1 MEGGSNGRLQI
12 EVDWSCDT
20 LSILKS
26 KIEQEEG
33 TPASKQLLTFADGL
47 ALYDNEALLSS
58 QEQLE
63 EGATLQLSII
73 PEDHFLVI
81 VEQASEK
88 STHFTVGR
96 HDTVLGLKRKLE
108 REKGVTV
115 ARQIVLRGGVQV
127 ADSAMLSNLVSEG
140 GENNLLVVVE
150 LQLRYQ
156 VTIQM
161 HTGDS
166 FDLAVAWDEPVETL
180 DLAVNRR
187 GRVPYHHQELM
198 FGDQVLELGHRIS
211 EYGVEDGSHIT
222 VHLRDY
228 ETMVFIKTL
237 TGRTIM
243 VMVGPH
249 DTVAQVKRKI
259 EQQEGI
265 PASHQRLI
273 FVGEQLHDQHCLLDY
288 RIEHESAVHL
298 VLRSGDSYEV
308 YVDVPGGRSHAF
320 EVLPSD
326 GLAYVKNKLRERE
339 GISLDLMELYLGD
352 QLLDENVSLRENGV
366 SAGNTLRLVVDQGKD
381 TQIFIGLPNRD
392 SLSIWVSTDMTVAQL
407 KQVIESR
414 VDIPADLQQLYFAR
428 QQLDNER
435 TLQSYT
441 IESNHMLHV
450 EIVQPP
456 TLKLTVH
463 FPDGSEQDVELT
475 TNQTIAALKR
485 EIEAKNSVLSST
497 QQLFF
502 QGIELDD
509 NSTLVQCGLANGN
522 IVDCSSSRSVA
533 ATNSDSSGGEMH
545 LFVKTL
551 TGKTVTVVIKPT
563 DTILDVKQRIMEK
576 EGVALAHQCL
586 ICAGKQLENSRSIQ
600 DCGIQHQSVLHLVL
614 RVPSLG
620 PISLAVERNG
630 QQFTV
635 EGVSISETV
644 AQLKVGIILFYEGV
658 VNFFCIVYVQ
668 KSLVVRSSYQMLSH
682 KIQVLF
688 NKNIFHDYINIIA
701 GEAGAHSE
709 YSSRAAAIEFGRGNI
724 S

>member
-1 MEGGSNGRLQI
+1 MARVYVEGGSNGQI
-12 EVDWSCDT
+12 EVEVEWSCDT
-20 LSILKS
+20 VGSLKR
-26 KIEQEEG
+26 KIEQMEG
-33 TPASKQLLTFADGL
+33 TPTSKQLLTFPDQRVT
-47 ALYDNEALLSS
+47 LYDSEALLSS
-58 QEQLE
+58 HDQLE
-63 EGATLQLSII
+63 EGATLRLSVISD
-73 PEDHFLVI
+73 DHFVVI
-81 VEQASEK
+81 IEQASEK
-88 STHFTVGR
+88 SAHFVVSR
-96 HDTVLGLKRKLE
+96 HDTVLGLKRLLE

-115 ARQIVLRGGVQV
+115 ARQILMRGGSQL
-127 ADSAMLSNLVSEG
+127 ADGAMLSNLVSER
-140 GENNLLVVVE
+140 GEDNRVLVVE
-150 LQLRYQ
+150 LLVRYQ

-161 HTGDS
+161 HTGET
-166 FDLAVAWDEPVETL
+166 FELPVAWDEPVESL

-198 FGDQVLELGHRIS
+198 YGEQVLELGHRIN
-211 EYGVEDGSHIT
+211 EYGVGDGANIT
-222 VHLRDY
+222 VQLRDY

-259 EQQEGI
+259 ERQEGI

-308 YVDVPGGRSHAF
+308 YVDIPGGRSHAF

-326 GLAYVKNKLRERE
+326 GLAYIKNKLRERE
-339 GISLDLMELYLGD
+339 GIPLELMELYLGD
-352 QLLDENVSLRENGV
+352 QLLDDSVSVRENGV
-366 SAGNTLRLVVDQGKD
+366 SAGSILRLVVDQGKD
-381 TQIFIGLPNRD
+381 TQIFVGLPNRD

-407 KQVIESR
+407 KQVIEDK
-414 VDIPADLQQLYFAR
+414 VDIPADIQQLYFAR
-428 QQLDNER
+428 QQLNNER

-456 TLKLTVH
+456 TLKLTVR
-463 FPDGSEQDVELT
+463 FPDGNEQEVEQT
-475 TNQTIAALKR
+475 ASQTIAALKR
-485 EIEAKNSVLSST
+485 EIEVKNSVVSFT

-502 QGIELDD
+502 QGIELEDS
-509 NSTLVQCGLANGN
+509 STLIQCGLSDGSV
-522 IVDCSSSRSVA
+522 VDCSSSRPVA
-533 ATNSDSSGGEMH
+533 ATNSDGSTGEMH

-551 TGKTVTVVIKPT
+551 TGKTVTVVIKST
-563 DTILDVKQRIMEK
+563 DTILDVKRRIMEK

-620 PISLAVERNG
+620 AISLAVERNG

-635 EGVSISETV
+635 DGVSISETV
-644 AQLKVGIILFYEGV
+644 AQLKVGTKYSV
-658 VNFFCIVYVQ
+658 KNFSSSVCVCI
-668 KSLVVRSSYQMLSH
+668 S
-682 KIQVLF
+682 
-688 NKNIFHDYINIIA
+688 FHVSKKKT
-701 GEAGAHSE
+701 GSGAH
-709 YSSRAAAIEFGRGNI
+709 
-724 S
+724 

>member
-1 MEGGSNGRLQI
+1 MYLPCLCLFLHLKSVSKQPNHVIVTCLACTVSSANVLSKKMAVVYVEGGSNGRLQVD
-12 EVDWSCDT
+12 VDWSCET
-20 LSILKS
+20 LSSLKR

-33 TPASKQLLTFADGL
+33 TPASRQLLTCADGL
-47 ALYDNEALLSS
+47 ALYDNEALLGSH
-58 QEQLE
+58 EQLQ
-63 EGATLQLSII
+63 EGATLRLTVI
-73 PEDHFLVI
+73 PDDHFVVI
-81 VEQASEK
+81 VEQESEK
-88 STHFTVGR
+88 SAHFTVSR
-96 HDTVLGLKRKLE
+96 HDTVLGLKRILE
-108 REKGVTV
+108 REKGVSV
-115 ARQIVLRGGVQV
+115 ARQIILRGGAQV
-127 ADSAMLSNLVSEG
+127 VDNAMLSNYVSEG
-140 GENNLLVVVE
+140 GEDNRMVVVQ

-180 DLAVNRR
+180 DLAVHRR

-198 FGDQVLELGHRIS
+198 YGEQMLELGHRIS
-211 EYGVEDGSHIT
+211 EYGVRDGSHIT

-243 VMVGPH
+243 VMVGPR

-265 PASHQRLI
+265 PAAHQRLI
-273 FVGEQLHDQHCLLDY
+273 FVGEQLHDQHRLLDY

-298 VLRSGDSYEV
+298 VLRSGDSYEL
-308 YVDVPGGRSHAF
+308 YIDIPGGRSHTF

-326 GLAYVKNKLRERE
+326 GLVYIKNKLRERE
-339 GISLDLMELYLGD
+339 GIPLDLMELYLGD

-366 SAGNTLRLVVDQGKD
+366 SAGSSLRLVVDQGKD
-381 TQIFIGLPNRD
+381 TQIFVGLPNRD
-392 SLSIWVSTDMTVAQL
+392 SLSIWVSTDMTIAQL
-407 KQVIESR
+407 KRVIESR
-414 VDIPADLQQLYFAR
+414 ADIPADLQQLYFAR

-450 EIVQPP
+450 EVVRPP
-456 TLKLTVH
+456 TLKLTVR
-463 FPDGSEQDVELT
+463 FPDGNEQEIDIT
-475 TNQTIAALKR
+475 ANQTISALKT
-485 EIEAKNSVLSST
+485 EIEAKTSILSST

-502 QGIELDD
+502 QGIELE
-509 NSTLVQCGLANGN
+509 NGSMLVQCGLSDGS
-522 IVDCSSSRSVA
+522 IIDCSSSRPIA
-533 ATNSDSSGGEMH
+533 AINSNSSAGEMH

-586 ICAGKQLENSRSIQ
+586 ICAGKQLENTRSIQ

-630 QQFTV
+630 QQYTV
-635 EGVSISETV
+635 DGVSISETV
-644 AQLKVGIILFYEGV
+644 AQLKVG
-658 VNFFCIVYVQ
+658 N
-668 KSLVVRSSYQMLSH
+668 
-682 KIQVLF
+682 
-688 NKNIFHDYINIIA
+688 
-701 GEAGAHSE
+701 
-709 YSSRAAAIEFGRGNI
+709 YSVS
-724 S
+724 

>member
-1 MEGGSNGRLQI
+1 MPLCLVCFLHLDSLAATSSRDYHMHHVQRAFKRKMAGVYVEVGSNGRLQV

-33 TPASKQLLTFADGL
+33 TPASKQLLTCADGL

-58 QEQLE
+58 HEQLQ
-63 EGATLQLSII
+63 EGATLRLSVI
-73 PEDHFLVI
+73 PDDHFLVI
-81 VEQASEK
+81 VEQASDK
-88 STHFTVGR
+88 SVHFTVGR

-115 ARQIVLRGGVQV
+115 ARQIILCGGVQV

-140 GENNLLVVVE
+140 GENNLMLVAE

-156 VTIQM
+156 ITIEM

-166 FDLAVAWDEPVETL
+166 FDLAVAWDEAVETL

-198 FGDQVLELGHRIS
+198 FGDQVLELGHRIN
-211 EYGVEDGSHIT
+211 EYGVENGSHIT

-298 VLRSGDSYEV
+298 VLRSGESYEV
-308 YVDVPGGRSHAF
+308 YVDVPGARSHAF

-326 GLAYVKNKLRERE
+326 GLAYIKNKLRERE
-339 GISLDLMELYLGD
+339 SIPLDLMELYLGD

-366 SAGNTLRLVVDQGKD
+366 SAGSTLRLVVDQGKD

-407 KQVIESR
+407 KRVIESR
-414 VDIPADLQQLYFAR
+414 ADIPADLQQLYFAR

-450 EIVQPP
+450 EIIQPP
-456 TLKLTVH
+456 MLKLTVR
-463 FPDGSEQDVELT
+463 FPDGNEQDVELK

-502 QGIELDD
+502 QGIELEDS
-509 NSTLVQCGLANGN
+509 STLVQCGLADGS
-522 IVDCSSSRSVA
+522 IIDCSSSRSMA
-533 ATNSDSSGGEMH
+533 ATSSDSSVGEMH

-635 EGVSISETV
+635 DGVSISETV
-644 AQLKVGIILFYEGV
+644 AQLKVGVI
-658 VNFFCIVYVQ
+658 CCMRDC
-668 KSLVVRSSYQMLSH
+668 LVHIML
-682 KIQVLF
+682 
-688 NKNIFHDYINIIA
+688 ND
-701 GEAGAHSE
+701 
-709 YSSRAAAIEFGRGNI
+709 
-724 S
+724 

>member
-1 MEGGSNGRLQI
+1 MLHASFNVFEISRRFDQKMAVLYVEGGSNGRLQV

-20 LSILKS
+20 LNSLKRR
-26 KIEQEEG
+26 IEQEEG
-33 TPASKQLLTFADGL
+33 TPASRQLLTCVDGQ

-58 QEQLE
+58 YEHLQEE
-63 EGATLQLSII
+63 ATIQLSAI
-73 PEDHFLVI
+73 PDDHFLII
-81 VEQASEK
+81 VEQESEK
-88 STHFTVGR
+88 SAHFTVSR
-96 HDTVLGLKRKLE
+96 HDTVLGLKRMLE

-115 ARQIVLRGGVQV
+115 ARQIILRGGAQV
-127 ADSAMLSNLVSEG
+127 VDNAMLSNLVSEE
-140 GENNLLVVVE
+140 GEDNHMLVVQ
-150 LQLRYQ
+150 LQVRYQ

-161 HTGDS
+161 HTGES

-198 FGDQVLELGHRIS
+198 FGEQLLELGHRIS
-211 EYGVEDGSHIT
+211 EYGVRNGSHIT

-243 VMVGPH
+243 VMVGPR

-308 YVDVPGGRSHAF
+308 YVNIPGGRSHAF

-326 GLAYVKNKLRERE
+326 GLAYIKNKLRERE
-339 GISLDLMELYLGD
+339 GIPLDLMELYLGD
-352 QLLDENVSLRENGV
+352 QLLDENISLRENGV
-366 SAGNTLRLVVDQGKD
+366 SAGSTLRLVVDQGKD

-392 SLSIWVSTDMTVAQL
+392 SLSIWVSTDMSVAQL
-407 KQVIESR
+407 KNVIESR
-414 VDIPADLQQLYFAR
+414 TDIPADLQQLYFAR
-428 QQLDNER
+428 QQLNNER
-435 TLQSYT
+435 TLESYT

-456 TLKLTVH
+456 TLKLTVR
-463 FPDGSEQDVELT
+463 FPDGKEQEIDLT
-475 TNQTIAALKR
+475 ANQTVAALKR
-485 EIEAKNSVLSST
+485 EIETKNSMLSST

-502 QGIELDD
+502 QGIELEDG
-509 NSTLVQCGLANGN
+509 STLIQCGLSDGST
-522 IVDCSSSRSVA
+522 VDCSSSRSMA
-533 ATNSDSSGGEMH
+533 ATNSNGSAGEIH

-551 TGKTVTVVIKPT
+551 AGKTVTVVIQPT
-563 DTILDVKQRIMEK
+563 DTILDVKQKIMEK
-576 EGVALAHQCL
+576 EGVMVAHQCL
-586 ICAGKQLENSRSIQ
+586 ICAGKQLENTRSIQ

-635 EGVSISETV
+635 DGVSISETV
-644 AQLKVGIILFYEGV
+644 AQLKVGGK
-658 VNFFCIVYVQ
+658 NC
-668 KSLVVRSSYQMLSH
+668 SS
-682 KIQVLF
+682 
-688 NKNIFHDYINIIA
+688 
-701 GEAGAHSE
+701 
-709 YSSRAAAIEFGRGNI
+709 
-724 S
+724 